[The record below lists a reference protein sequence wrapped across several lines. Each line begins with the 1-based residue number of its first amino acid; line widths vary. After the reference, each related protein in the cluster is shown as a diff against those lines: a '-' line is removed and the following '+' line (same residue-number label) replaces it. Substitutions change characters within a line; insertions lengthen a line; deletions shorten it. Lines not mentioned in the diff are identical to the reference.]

1 MLRSLYPTDAP
12 DVQRQVVAQAV
23 RHAARPGGTGLVFT
37 SLHLPEDDR
46 LAEHGELLRRLHAEH
61 GLTFC
66 GDVSPL
72 TLERMGGGEGA
83 LDRLRDWG
91 VTVLRIDFGFDVEGI
106 RRIAE
111 RTGARIAVN
120 ASTAQAAE
128 LDALAGLPLAG
139 WHNYYPRPETGLSTA
154 TYRAQDALFTA
165 RDLPLYAFV
174 PGEVTFRAPLGLGLP
189 TLEEQRHRTVWRNYL
204 QLRRLSPGSTLVCA
218 EGVVQDDHLAWIERH
233 EDTGEVTVPL
243 SGVDPAAR
251 FLLDRPWRLR
261 VDSGEAAFRLEGTRG
276 ERTPS
281 RLRNADSRAR
291 GSLQMDL
298 AGAGRYQGEVSLVR
312 ADRPL
317 HPWQARV
324 ADVAPP
330 YLGVV
335 DELLPG
341 DTVRFVPDTAVGVE
355 RTGTAEVSG
364 RAG

>member
-1 MLRSLYPTDAP
+1 MLWSLYPTDAP

-72 TLERMGGGEGA
+72 TLERLGGGEDA

-91 VTVLRIDFGFDVEGI
+91 VTVLRIDFGFDTDQV
-106 RRIAE
+106 RRIAA

-128 LDALAGLPLAG
+128 LDALAGLPLTG

-165 RDLPLYAFV
+165 RGLPLSVYV
-174 PGEVTFRAPLGLGLP
+174 PGEVTSRAPLGLGLP

-204 QLRRLSPGSTLVCA
+204 QLRRLSPGSTVVCA
-218 EGVVQDDHLAWIERH
+218 EGVVRDEHLAWIERY
-233 EDTGEVTVPL
+233 EDTGEVTVPVCGL
-243 SGVDPAAR
+243 DPAAR
-251 FLLDRPWRLR
+251 FLLDRSWRLR
-261 VDSGEAAFRLEGTRG
+261 VDSGEVAFRLDGTRG
-276 ERTPS
+276 DHTPAQT
-281 RLRNADSRAR
+281 RNGDSRAR

-298 AGAGRYQGEVSLVR
+298 PVSGRYQGEVHLVR
-312 ADRPL
+312 TDRPL

-335 DELLPG
+335 DELQPG
-341 DTVRFVPDTAVGVE
+341 DTVRFVPDTTLGVE
-355 RTGTAEVSG
+355 GTGTAAVSG
-364 RAG
+364 RTG